1 MQFQR
6 LGEERAAFLA
16 DQQAQQNANP
26 AARTP
31 LVLDGRTEP
40 ALLGLPF
47 PLWWTAG
54 WVVAAFGA
62 LAALHLS
69 LGGESDE

>member
-1 MQFQR
+1 MR
-6 LGEERAAFLA
+6 ALVLGAFGLFCAVLYLA
-16 DQQAQQNANP
+16 VG
-26 AARTP
+26 TP